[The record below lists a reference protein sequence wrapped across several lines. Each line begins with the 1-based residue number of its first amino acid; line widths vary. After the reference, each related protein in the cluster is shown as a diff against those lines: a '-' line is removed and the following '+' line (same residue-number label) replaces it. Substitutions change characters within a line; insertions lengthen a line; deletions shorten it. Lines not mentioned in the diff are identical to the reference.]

1 MKITPVVVLFALFG
15 HTSARLNADS
25 VEQDQRALENGNGNG
40 NGNGNNG
47 NGNGNGN
54 SNGNGN
60 GNTGNGNGN
69 NGNGNGNGGGAGED
83 AGEFSQFDVSRPLVE
98 LPQTVTPP
106 ESPPL
111 VSDFA
116 AGNDDDEVDILVTYK
131 NNNGKAKAKRKAK
144 KINQELRLGNIV
156 AMRATK
162 QEIRKLARDADVE

>member
-15 HTSARLNADS
+15 HTSARLNADG

-40 NGNGNNG
+40 N
-47 NGNGNGN
+47 
-54 SNGNGN
+54 NGNGN

-69 NGNGNGNGGGAGED
+69 NGNGNGNGGGAGVTNNPDDTED
-83 AGEFSQFDVSRPLVE
+83 PIQFEESRPLVTPE
-98 LPQTVTPP
+98 LPSETA
-106 ESPPL
+106 PPL

-131 NNNGKAKAKRKAK
+131 NTNGKAKAEGKAK

-156 AMRATK
+156 AMAATK
-162 QEIRKLARDADVE
+162 QEIRELDLDADIE